1 MQIVSQP
8 VVPATTAATG
18 LSKTEY
24 DSFGSITIYP
34 VSPRALSMQIL
45 PTSFLLILL
54 LASTSGHCHA
64 KNWPSFRGVNA
75 QGHSAEKNLPITWT
89 DTTNIA
95 WKTELPGEG
104 WSSPIVYDGT
114 VYITTTT
121 DEGTSCRVIS
131 IDSETGKE
139 NWDTEVHRQNPG
151 AKRKQNS
158 YATPT
163 PVTDGNQ
170 IYAAF
175 ADGTVVA
182 VNRDGKMAWKNTD
195 VEFHSLHGLGASP
208 ILVDGLVIM
217 PFDGS
222 SPTKKEL
229 GWKIPWDQAVVLA
242 IDAKTGKT
250 AWKGKRDASRVGH
263 VTPITVNNGRQI
275 ISAAGDQVAAF
286 DKTTG
291 ERIWSVYSQGE
302 GVTPTPVLGDG
313 IIYTSSGFEEP
324 TIRAIRLGGS
334 GDVTDSHIVWE
345 QKKGVP
351 AMPSPLLVGTHLYTI
366 TRDNIL
372 YCISANDGVPI
383 WNKRLTGTHSASPLY
398 ADGRIYI
405 LSETGTTLV
414 LAPGNEYKEL
424 ASNPLD
430 EKCLASMAVSDGHLF
445 IRGINHLFCIG
456 NDQTK

>member
-1 MQIVSQP
+1 MQLRSSDFV
-8 VVPATTAATG
+8 
-18 LSKTEY
+18 
-24 DSFGSITIYP
+24 
-34 VSPRALSMQIL
+34 MC
-45 PTSFLLILL
+45 LL
-54 LASTSGHCHA
+54 LTTCCSLAWA
-64 KNWPSFRGVNA
+64 ENWPSFRGGNA
-75 QGHSAEKNLPITWT
+75 QGHSAETQLPINWS
-89 DTTNIA
+89 DSQNIA
-95 WKTELPGEG
+95 WKTKLPGEG

-114 VYITTTT
+114 VYVTTATE
-121 DEGTSCRVIS
+121 EGACCRMLS
-131 IDSETGKE
+131 IDSQTGAK
-139 NWDTEVHRQNPG
+139 NWDIQVHRQSPG

-175 ADGTVVA
+175 ADGTIVA
-182 VNRDGKMAWKNTD
+182 VDRGGKLLWKNTD

-208 ILVDGLVIM
+208 ILVDDLLIM

-222 SPTKKEL
+222 SSNKKEL
-229 GWKIPWDQAVVLA
+229 GWKIPWDQAVLLA
-242 IDAKTGKT
+242 VHVETGKT
-250 AWKGKRDASRVGH
+250 AWKGKRGASRVGH
-263 VTPITVNNGRQI
+263 VTPITINQGGQI
-275 ISAAGDQVAAF
+275 VSAAGDQVAAF
-286 DKTTG
+286 DTKTG

-302 GVTPTPVLGDG
+302 GVTPTPALGDG

-334 GDVTDSHIVWE
+334 GDVTDTHIVWE

-351 AMPSPLLVGTHLYTI
+351 AMPSPLLVGAYLYTI

-372 YCISANDGVPI
+372 YCIRTSGGFPV

-414 LAPGNEYKEL
+414 LAPGDKYTEL
-424 ASNPLD
+424 ARNPLD
-430 EKCLASMAVSDGHLF
+430 EKCLASMAVSEGRFF
-445 IRGINHLFCIG
+445 IRGTTHLFCIR
-456 NDQTK
+456 NAETKTE

>member
-1 MQIVSQP
+1 MH
-8 VVPATTAATG
+8 T
-18 LSKTEY
+18 
-24 DSFGSITIYP
+24 
-34 VSPRALSMQIL
+34 L
-45 PTSFLLILL
+45 PTIIFLTLL
-54 LASTSGHCHA
+54 FSSCCGSCRSE
-64 KNWPSFRGVNA
+64 NWSSFRGVNS
-75 QGHSAEKNLPITWT
+75 QGQSAEKDLPVTWT
-89 DTTNIA
+89 DTNNIA
-95 WKTELPGEG
+95 WKTELSGEG

-121 DEGTSCRVIS
+121 DEGTSCRVVS
-131 IDSETGKE
+131 IDSRTGTT
-139 NWDTEVHRQNPG
+139 NWATEVHRQKPG

-163 PVTDGNQ
+163 PVADGKQ

-182 VNRDGKMAWKNTD
+182 VDTNGKIAWKNND
-195 VEFHSLHGLGASP
+195 VAFHSLHGLGASP
-208 ILVDGLVIM
+208 ILVDDLLIM

-222 SPTKKEL
+222 SPDQKEL

-263 VTPITVNNGRQI
+263 VTPIAVSNGRRI
-275 ISAAGDQVAAF
+275 ISATGDQVAAF
-286 DKTTG
+286 DTATG

-302 GVTPTPVLGDG
+302 GVTPTPVVGDG
-313 IIYTSSGFEEP
+313 VIYTSSGFEEP

-334 GDVTDSHIVWE
+334 GDVTNSHIVWE

-351 AMPSPLLVGTHLYTI
+351 AMPSPLLVGPHLYTI

-372 YCISANDGVPI
+372 YCIRANDGVPI

-414 LAPGNEYKEL
+414 LAPGDEYKEL

-430 EKCLASMAVSDGHLF
+430 EKCLASMAVSDGHFF

-456 NDQTK
+456 NAKPK

>member
-1 MQIVSQP
+1 MH
-8 VVPATTAATG
+8 T
-18 LSKTEY
+18 
-24 DSFGSITIYP
+24 
-34 VSPRALSMQIL
+34 L
-45 PTSFLLILL
+45 PTIIYLTLLF
-54 LASTSGHCHA
+54 ASCCGNCRSE
-64 KNWPSFRGVNA
+64 NWSSFRGVNS
-75 QGHSAEKNLPITWT
+75 QGQSAEKDLPVTWT
-89 DTTNIA
+89 DTNNIA

-104 WSSPIVYDGT
+104 WSSPIVYDGI

-121 DEGTSCRVIS
+121 DEGTSCRVLS
-131 IDSETGKE
+131 IDSHTGTT

-163 PVTDGNQ
+163 PVADGNH

-182 VNRDGKMAWKNTD
+182 VDTNGKIAWKNND
-195 VEFHSLHGLGASP
+195 VAFHSLHGLGASP
-208 ILVDGLVIM
+208 ILVDGLLIM

-222 SPTKKEL
+222 SPDQKEL

-263 VTPITVNNGRQI
+263 VTPIAVSNGRRI

-286 DKTTG
+286 DTATG

-302 GVTPTPVLGDG
+302 GVTPTPVVGDG
-313 IIYTSSGFEEP
+313 VIYTSSGFEEP

-334 GDVTDSHIVWE
+334 GDVTNSHIVWE

-351 AMPSPLLVGTHLYTI
+351 AMPSPLLVRPHLYTI

-372 YCISANDGVPI
+372 YCISANDGIPI

-414 LAPGNEYKEL
+414 LAPGDEYKEL

-430 EKCLASMAVSDGHLF
+430 EKCLASMAVSDGHFF

-456 NDQTK
+456 NAKPK